1 MLPTM
6 QTLLIQSSLI
16 VVFLVFFYT
25 VTIKIL
31 KRRKSGS
38 KEVHT
43 PITAYELEKFS
54 KGLEA
59 LNEAKVF
66 GKAKVYND
74 AKVYN
79 IAKVYYDAKVSGDIY
94 DESGRRSVH
103 IDETVELVNQIDE
116 PQKVLVPKFVAELI
130 EKEKEKKK

>member
-1 MLPTM
+1 M

-25 VTIKIL
+25 VIRIV

-59 LNEAKVF
+59 LNNAKVF
-66 GKAKVYND
+66 GRAKVYND
-74 AKVYN
+74 AKLS
-79 IAKVYYDAKVSGDIY
+79 DDIY
-94 DESGRRSVH
+94 DEYR
-103 IDETVELVNQIDE
+103 
-116 PQKVLVPKFVAELI
+116 
-130 EKEKEKKK
+130 